1 MYLWCKS
8 TYFFCE
14 KGHFEMG
21 FVEKFFPQKKCEKKS
36 QGLVKKNQDF
46 FLNET
51 SRNFYEASRNF
62 QGISETLKK
71 EKEPIEYQ

>member
-21 FVEKFFPQKKCEKKS
+21 FVEKFFPQKKCKKK
-36 QGLVKKNQDF
+36 VKA
-46 FLNET
+46 L
-51 SRNFYEASRNF
+51 
-62 QGISETLKK
+62 LKK
-71 EKEPIEYQ
+71 TKTFFKRGVAKFLRDVAKFSRYFCDFEKRKGTH

>member
-21 FVEKFFPQKKCEKKS
+21 FVEKFFLQKKCKKK
-36 QGLVKKNQDF
+36 VKALLKKPRL
-46 FLNET
+46 FLNEA
-51 SRNFYEASRNF
+51 SRNFYETSRNF